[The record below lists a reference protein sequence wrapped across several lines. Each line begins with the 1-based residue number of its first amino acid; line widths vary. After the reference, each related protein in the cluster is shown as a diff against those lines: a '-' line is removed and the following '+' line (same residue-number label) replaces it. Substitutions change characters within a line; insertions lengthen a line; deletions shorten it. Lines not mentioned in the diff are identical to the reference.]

1 MGGFKDRLARNNNR
15 EKILIVPSLQEI
27 SRNPDTVCIR
37 TCVPFFCREIDLRL
51 IPHHRSIHSSLP
63 IHSQLSITP
72 AHMQI
77 QASWIDKA
85 ASSLAI
91 CDFQLTYTNQ
101 VDMSLHEGNKPVGTN
116 GLKRMREFC
125 NFVFSDS
132 VKENYIIVGCV
143 VYILSLIH
151 I

>member
-1 MGGFKDRLARNNNR
+1 MYPN
-15 EKILIVPSLQEI
+15 
-27 SRNPDTVCIR
+27 VCS
-37 TCVPFFCREIDLRL
+37 FFCRENHLRL

-143 VYILSLIH
+143 VYIYIYIYIYIYMCVCVCVCVCVRCILAVYSFVSVPCYSC
-151 I
+151 

>member
-27 SRNPDTVCIR
+27 SRNPDTVCTR